1 MIFFFLKSSVN
12 HKYEGKW
19 NNKNT
24 RLSTCDPHA
33 RKAVFDSENPQE
45 VGDEKEI
52 VFTYDVEFQVSSFAV
67 LTREEDA
74 SQSLPTSSGG
84 LNFL

>member
-1 MIFFFLKSSVN
+1 MVS
-12 HKYEGKW
+12 
-19 NNKNT
+19 
-24 RLSTCDPHA
+24 
-33 RKAVFDSENPQE
+33 DSENPQE

-74 SQSLPTSSGG
+74 LQSLPTSSGG
-84 LNFL
+84 VNFLRF